1 MSQAFFELGLGGLTS
16 NVLGSDFDVLKSQI
30 ANFKFQS
37 I

>member
-1 MSQAFFELGLGGLTS
+1 MKRTCFELCLGGLTS
-16 NVLGSDFDVLKSQI
+16 NVLGGDFDVLKSQI